1 MFEYSSDM
9 TTQET
14 VLTNLRAWVEA
25 LSETPPGSAYVEYQI
40 NNRRVRKEAP
50 KDFALAI
57 REGLKLIAE
66 LEAQIEDGG
75 FHSNLVKL
83 KRD

>member
-1 MFEYSSDM
+1 M
-9 TTQET
+9 TTQEE
-14 VLTNLRAWVEA
+14 VLENVKAWVVA

-50 KDFALAI
+50 KDFAIAI

-66 LEAQIEDGG
+66 LESQVDGG
-75 FHSNLVKL
+75 FHSNLIQL

>member
-9 TTQET
+9 TTQEE
-14 VLTNLRAWVEA
+14 VLENVKAWVVA

-50 KDFALAI
+50 KDFAIAI

-66 LEAQIEDGG
+66 LESQVDGG
-75 FHSNLVKL
+75 FHSNLIQL